1 VVDKCG
7 LGEPRDNGDGMD
19 GEGIGLGAD
28 LESFGDNPPCER
40 GEELKGMFSRI
51 PVLGNGR
58 EEGLGPLKDG
68 TDRERPSC
76 IGGLGNASGA
86 RGGVKLV
93 TVDGFD
99 IVRNE
104 GRTPL
109 EIGAELEAKESL
121 RWLLSWENE
130 DDDLPGR
137 GAYYVLR
144 IRSVNKNAKHT

>member
-1 VVDKCG
+1 MRG

-19 GEGIGLGAD
+19 GEGIGLGGD
-28 LESFGDNPPCER
+28 LESFGDNHPCER

-76 IGGLGNASGA
+76 IEGLGNSSGV
-86 RGGVKLV
+86 RGGVKPV
-93 TVDGFD
+93 TVVGFN

-104 GRTPL
+104 GRTTL
-109 EIGAELEAKESL
+109 ETGEELDVKESL
-121 RWLLSWENE
+121 R
-130 DDDLPGR
+130 
-137 GAYYVLR
+137 
-144 IRSVNKNAKHT
+144 